1 LAQKFKRLPHGYH
14 IGKTQKAA
22 ARQPRDSH
30 EYNQSKVTPNYDAL
44 LTKHQKNNL
53 KNQQFFF

>member
-1 LAQKFKRLPHGYH
+1 MNQFWHKNSNGCH

-30 EYNQSKVTPNYDAL
+30 EYNQFKVTPNYDAL
-44 LTKHQKNNL
+44 LT
-53 KNQQFFF
+53 